1 MNNRLASTQRLRM
14 HIRSWRYVFVALLAM
29 ALLPVESSTAQS
41 DTNHHRLTDPA
52 ALSGKIWRVPGDFCD
67 IQSAM
72 NAAAT
77 GDTVLVAAGSY
88 TGSLN
93 FNGKAITVQSADG
106 PTATAIIGNGGT
118 TITIGPLG
126 ALIGRSQITSIAS

>member
-1 MNNRLASTQRLRM
+1 MNNRLASNQRLRM
-14 HIRSWRYVFVALLAM
+14 HIRSWRYVFAALLAM

-41 DTNHHRLTDPA
+41 DIHRHHRDDPA
-52 ALSGKIWRVPGDFCD
+52 TVPDKIWRVPGDFSD
-67 IQSAM
+67 IQSAI

-106 PTATAIIGNGGT
+106 PTATAIIGNGG
-118 TITIGPLG
+118 GSL
-126 ALIGRSQITSIAS
+126 